1 MWNNAGQSLSQ
12 IVFLD
17 NPLRQWIIAAAFIAG
32 GLLAG
37 KLCSLIASGVLKHVA
52 HKTKSKI
59 DDAVIPVTGRILT
72 LLIFAKGLSLGIG
85 GLDMNES
92 LRLWINRGVSVL
104 FILIIAGGVQSILDV
119 LVLHYAPNNVTGKLG
134 FRQTEIQPVLRKLFR
149 AFIWALA
156 VVFILKNLGY
166 NISAILAGLGLGG
179 AALALA
185 SRDTLANFFGSITV
199 FLDRPFHFNDRIK
212 IGGYDGYI
220 TEMGLRTSR
229 IKTLENRTVI
239 IPNSIFSSSPIEN
252 VSAEPHTRVTQT
264 FGISRTCGTDKLE
277 EAVAILKDIGKN
289 AGGTDGAPQAGVIS
303 SGGAVCQ
310 VNFVYYVAKDAD
322 YLDTVNKVNFEILR
336 RFEKE
341 GINLA

>member
-1 MWNNAGQSLSQ
+1 MNNT
-12 IVFLD
+12 
-17 NPLRQWIIAAAFIAG
+17 LRQWVIAAAFIAG
-32 GLLAG
+32 GFIAG
-37 KLCSLIASGVLKHVA
+37 KVCSLIVSVFLKHVT

-59 DDAVIPVTGRILT
+59 DDAVIPIIGRTLT
-72 LLIFAKGLSLGIG
+72 LLILVQGFSLGLG
-85 GLDMNES
+85 RLAMNES
-92 LRLWINRGVSVL
+92 LRLWIDRGVSVL
-104 FILIIAGGVQSILDV
+104 FIMIIASGAQNILDV
-119 LVLHYAPNNVTGKLG
+119 LVLYYAPHNVTGKLG

-149 AFIWALA
+149 ALVWALA

-252 VSAEPHTRVTQT
+252 VSAEPHTRVIQT
-264 FGISRTCGTDKLE
+264 FGVSRSCGTGKLE
-277 EAVAILKDIGKN
+277 EAVAILKDIGKS
-289 AGGTDGAPQAGVIS
+289 AEGTGGAPQAGMIS

-310 VNFVYYVAKDAD
+310 INFVYYVAKDAD
-322 YLDTVNKVNFEILR
+322 YLDTVNRVNFEILH

>member
-1 MWNNAGQSLSQ
+1 MWNKAGATLSEL
-12 IVFLD
+12 VFLG
-17 NPLRQWIIAAAFIAG
+17 NTLTQWIIAAAFIAG
-32 GLLAG
+32 GLIAG
-37 KLCSLIASGVLKHVA
+37 KLCSLIVSVILKHVVY
-52 HKTKSKI
+52 KTKSKT
-59 DDAVIPVTGRILT
+59 DDMLIPITGRSLTLIILT
-72 LLIFAKGLSLGIG
+72 EGFSLAVRGLV
-85 GLDMNES
+85 MNES
-92 LRLWINRGVSVL
+92 LRLWINRGISVL
-104 FILIIAGGVQSILDV
+104 FILIIARGVQNILDA
-119 LVLHYAPNNVTGKLG
+119 LVLHYAPHNITRKLG
-134 FRQTEIQPVLRKLFR
+134 FRTEIQPVLRKLFR
-149 AFIWALA
+149 ALIWALA

-166 NISAILAGLGLGG
+166 NISGILAGLGLGG

-252 VSAEPHTRVTQT
+252 ISAEPYTRVAQT
-264 FGISRTCGTDKLE
+264 FNIIRSCGADKLE
-277 EAVAILKDIGKN
+277 EAIAILKDIGKS
-289 AGGTDGAPQAGVIS
+289 AEGTDGSPQAGMIS
-303 SGGAVCQ
+303 SGGAACQ
-310 VNFVYYVAKDAD
+310 VNFIYYVAKKAD
-322 YLDTVNKVNFEILR
+322 YLDTVNRVNFEILR

>member
-1 MWNNAGQSLSQ
+1 MWNNAGESLSKV
-12 IVFLD
+12 IFLG
-17 NPLRQWIIAAAFIAG
+17 NTLMQWIIAAAYIAG
-32 GLLAG
+32 GLITG
-37 KLCSLIASGVLKHVA
+37 KLCSLIVSLILKHVV

-59 DDAVIPVTGRILT
+59 DDALIPIIGKNLTLIILT
-72 LLIFAKGLSLGIG
+72 DGFSLAVRGLA
-85 GLDMNES
+85 MNES
-92 LRLWINRGVSVL
+92 LRLWIDRGISVL
-104 FILIIAGGVQSILDV
+104 FILIIAGCVQNILDV
-119 LVLHYAPNNVTGKLG
+119 LIRYYVPHDITQKVG
-134 FRQTEIQPVLRKLFR
+134 FRQTEIQPVLRKLIR
-149 AFIWALA
+149 ALTWALA
-156 VVFILKNLGY
+156 AAFILKNLGY

-199 FLDRPFHFNDRIK
+199 FLDKPFHFNDRIK

-229 IKTLENRTVI
+229 IKTLENRTVV

-252 VSAEPHTRVTQT
+252 ISAEPYTRVTQT
-264 FGISRTCGTDKLE
+264 FGIMRGCGTDKLE

-289 AGGTDGAPQAGVIS
+289 AEGTDGSPQAGMIAS
-303 SGGAVCQ
+303 AGAACQ
-310 VNFVYYVAKDAD
+310 VNFVYYVAKNAD
-322 YLDTVNKVNFEILR
+322 YLDTVNRVNFEILR